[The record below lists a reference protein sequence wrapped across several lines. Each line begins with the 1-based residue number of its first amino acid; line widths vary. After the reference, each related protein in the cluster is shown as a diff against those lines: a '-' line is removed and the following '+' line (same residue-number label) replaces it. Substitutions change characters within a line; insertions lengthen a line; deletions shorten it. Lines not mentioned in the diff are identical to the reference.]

1 MTLSHSP
8 FTTFC
13 TRLTPYVGAKL
24 VSEVRVNY
32 WAQCLCMLP
41 STTWDQ
47 HCLLLPSFQPLIQWT
62 TSHTNLVQQCKCYK
76 NIDSKGVKCA
86 RLPHQPHLQQY
97 ESDWENSSHPR
108 QSQSVWLQKLIYL
121 FLQFILWYHTSSLR
135 NTRNSESS
143 FFWSMFMWSKGLTK
157 MSRACFTLSTLRSL
171 SSWRLTSNRPLGF
184 PPDFFQGR
192 PIFGFFFLP
201 LPLVR
206 RPCVENQHKF
216 QSLCDL

>member
-32 WAQCLCMLP
+32 WTQCLCMLP

-47 HCLLLPSFQPLIQWT
+47 HCLLLPSFQPLIQWS

-97 ESDWENSSHPR
+97 ESDWENNSHPR
-108 QSQSVWLQKLIYL
+108 QSQSVWLQKLFYL
-121 FLQFILWYHTSSLR
+121 FLQFILWFHIIKCVSL
-135 NTRNSESS
+135 
-143 FFWSMFMWSKGLTK
+143 
-157 MSRACFTLSTLRSL
+157 FTFYRFQAIKCARRQPSTFY
-171 SSWRLTSNRPLGF
+171 GIEI
-184 PPDFFQGR
+184 G
-192 PIFGFFFLP
+192 
-201 LPLVR
+201 
-206 RPCVENQHKF
+206 KK
-216 QSLCDL
+216 